1 MVRPDYDDI
10 LWMEETT
17 VTARSYRHRT
27 TIPAKIFRMLQLSQG
42 DRLRWLVLKDGSI
55 LLSKIENGL
64 QPDDSRIPQDKQ

>member
-42 DRLRWLVLKDGSI
+42 DRLRWIVLRDGSI
-55 LLSKIENGL
+55 LLSKVGNAQLHEDNNV
-64 QPDDSRIPQDKQ
+64 PPEHE